1 MIFKSSFL
9 SLIGLLEVDGSSRAI
24 WESSSSSFGFIS
36 INSDTSK
43 ISIEVEADNYNQLEE
58 LVKLMS
64 TLNVDLS
71 IGSSRRLNDLLI
83 GELNVRLL

>member
-1 MIFKSSFL
+1 MNNL
-9 SLIGLLEVDGSSRAI
+9 SI
-24 WESSSSSFGFIS
+24 IS

-83 GELNVRLL
+83 GELNVRFL